1 MKDIPDKKR
10 GLARIVAAF
19 FYSLSGLR
27 SAFVNEAAFRQELLL
42 FFVLLPILFFL
53 PVSGYL
59 KSLLFVVNTM
69 VLIVELLNSGIEAV
83 VDMAAPE
90 YHSLA
95 KRAKD
100 MGSAAVLI
108 SLVLAA
114 ILWVYAF
121 VKAMS
126 GQGV

>member
-1 MKDIPDKKR
+1 MKDLPAKKK
-10 GLARIVAAF
+10 GFDRIVAAF

-27 SAFVNEAAFRQELLL
+27 SAIVNEAAFRQELFL
-42 FFVLLPILFFL
+42 FIVLLPVLFFL

-59 KSLLFVVNTM
+59 KSLLLVVNTM

-83 VDMAAPE
+83 VDMTAPE
-90 YHSLA
+90 YHPLA

-114 ILWVYAF
+114 IIWAYAF

-126 GQGV
+126 GPGL

>member
-1 MKDIPDKKR
+1 MNDIPTKKR
-10 GLARIVAAF
+10 GFARLLAAF

-27 SAFVNEAAFRQELLL
+27 SAFVSEAAFRQELLL
-42 FFVLLPILFFL
+42 FFVLLPVLFFL

-59 KSLLFVVNTM
+59 KSLLLIVNTM

-83 VDMAAPE
+83 VDMTAHE

-100 MGSAAVLI
+100 MASAAVLI
-108 SLVLAA
+108 TIVLAA
-114 ILWVYAF
+114 VLWVYAI
-121 VKAMS
+121 VEAMS
-126 GQGV
+126 GPGV